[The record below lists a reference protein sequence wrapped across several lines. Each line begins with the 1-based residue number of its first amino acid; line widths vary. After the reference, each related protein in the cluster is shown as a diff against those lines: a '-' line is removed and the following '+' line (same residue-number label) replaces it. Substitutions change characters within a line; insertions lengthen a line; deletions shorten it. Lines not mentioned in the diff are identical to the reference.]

1 MNVCQRHRKV
11 AKVIGSRVLNSVDV
25 VSPSG
30 NLIGFPLARSTS
42 GKSDVFGTRAVQQA
56 PVEAPFTRRDHLDVM
71 SGSASYHLY
80 GTDAGRCARGETLSP
95 LDSAKSRLNVR
106 FSRFLESG
114 RYARRQTLS
123 VAVPAETQVSAGFWK
138 AHSSNRLPTD
148 PEFPADRGY
157 CFSSRPHHLADRF

>member
-95 LDSAKSRLNVR
+95 LDSAK
-106 FSRFLESG
+106 
-114 RYARRQTLS
+114 
-123 VAVPAETQVSAGFWK
+123 VA
-138 AHSSNRLPTD
+138 
-148 PEFPADRGY
+148 
-157 CFSSRPHHLADRF
+157 